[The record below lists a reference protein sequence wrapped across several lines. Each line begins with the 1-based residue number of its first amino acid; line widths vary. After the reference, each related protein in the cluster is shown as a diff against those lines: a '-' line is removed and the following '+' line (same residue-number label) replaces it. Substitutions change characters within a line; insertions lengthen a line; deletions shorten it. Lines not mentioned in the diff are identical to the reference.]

1 MARQFDV
8 VPNPEPED
16 ARYRPY
22 LLVLQSDLV
31 SGFASAIVAPLIA
44 RDRMQGASRLN
55 PLLLIKGRDYWL
67 ATHELFA
74 VDRPLTADAGRE
86 CRTQPAS
93 DHRRTRPALHRLLK
107 NLSAPRPKGSTVSAA
122 GAGSC
127 L

>member
-1 MARQFDV
+1 MTRQFELV
-8 VPNPEPED
+8 LNPEPED
-16 ARYRPY
+16 AHRRPY
-22 LLVLQSDLV
+22 LLV

-44 RDRMQGASRLN
+44 RDRIQGASRLN
-55 PLLLIKGRDYWL
+55 PLLLIKGRYWL

-93 DHRRTRPALHRLLK
+93 DHRRTGPALHRLLK
-107 NLSAPRPKGSTVSAA
+107 NFSAPRPKCSTVSAA

>member
-55 PLLLIKGRDYWL
+55 PLLPIKGRDYWL

-74 VDRPLTADAGRE
+74 VDR
-86 CRTQPAS
+86 
-93 DHRRTRPALHRLLK
+93 RLLRTPVA
-107 NLSAPRPKGSTVSAA
+107 NVEPNRQVIIAALDLLFTGSSQRTTPEMQHGFGRGRGILSLR
-122 GAGSC
+122 
-127 L
+127 

>member
-55 PLLLIKGRDYWL
+55 PLLPIKGRDYWL

-74 VDRPLTADAGRE
+74 VDR
-86 CRTQPAS
+86 
-93 DHRRTRPALHRLLK
+93 RLLRTPVA
-107 NLSAPRPKGSTVSAA
+107 NVEPNRQAIIAALDLLFTGSSQRTTPEMQHGFGRGRGILSLR
-122 GAGSC
+122 
-127 L
+127 

>member
-8 VPNPEPED
+8 VPNPEPEE

-31 SGFASAIVAPLIA
+31 SGFVSAIVAPLIA

-55 PLLLIKGRDYWL
+55 PLLPIKGRDYWL

-74 VDRPLTADAGRE
+74 VDR
-86 CRTQPAS
+86 
-93 DHRRTRPALHRLLK
+93 RLLRTPVA
-107 NLSAPRPKGSTVSAA
+107 NVEPNRQVIIAA
-122 GAGSC
+122 LDLLFTGF
-127 L
+127 

>member
-8 VPNPEPED
+8 VLNPEPED
-16 ARYRPY
+16 AHYRPY
-22 LLVLQSDLV
+22 LLV

-44 RDRMQGASRLN
+44 RDRIQGASRLN